1 MTVQELIDIL
11 NTVED
16 KTKDVN
22 IETGDD
28 GDWFCDDAL
37 IVYEVK
43 DLDIGIIISDDIEN
57 DQGDYRIVYA

>member
-22 IETGDD
+22 IETEHYGS
-28 GDWFCDDAL
+28 WNCEDAL
-37 IVYEVK
+37 IVYECK
-43 DLDIGIIISDDIEN
+43 DIDIGIIISSDKWNEQNED
-57 DQGDYRIVYA
+57 RIVYA

>member
-22 IETGDD
+22 IETEIHG
-28 GDWFCDDAL
+28 GWYCKDAL
-37 IVYEVK
+37 IVYECK
-43 DLDIGIIISDDIEN
+43 DIDIGIIISDDKWNEQN
-57 DQGDYRIVYA
+57 EDRIVYA